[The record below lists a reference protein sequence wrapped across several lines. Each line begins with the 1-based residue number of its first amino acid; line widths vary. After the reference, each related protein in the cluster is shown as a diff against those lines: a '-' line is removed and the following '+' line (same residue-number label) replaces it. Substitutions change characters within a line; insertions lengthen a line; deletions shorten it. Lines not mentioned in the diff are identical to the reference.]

1 MKDTAKFRE
10 AIVHI
15 ANRCSEDKKFGAV
28 KINKILYY
36 SDFYAYR
43 SLGRSITGA
52 EYQHLSEG
60 PAPRELLDVRA
71 DLIGDGSI
79 EIQKRSYFNSVQ
91 HRIVAMRD
99 ADVGVFNED
108 EIAIMDEV
116 IESLWDMNASQVS
129 DMSHNE
135 IGWRVT
141 NEYETIPYRTAW
153 LSTQPLQPL
162 TPEQIEQGK
171 AVAKRNGLLG

>member
-1 MKDTAKFRE
+1 MKDTTKFRE

-43 SLGRSITGA
+43 ALGRSITGA

-60 PAPRELLDVRA
+60 PAPRELLEVRA
-71 DLIGDGSI
+71 ELIKDGSI
-79 EIQKRSYFNSVQ
+79 ELQKRPYLNSIQ
-91 HRIVAMRD
+91 HRIVAMREAD
-99 ADVGVFNED
+99 AGAFNDD
-108 EIAIMDEV
+108 ELAIIDEV
-116 IESLWDMNASQVS
+116 IESLWDMNGSQVS

-135 IGWRVT
+135 IGWQVT
-141 NEYETIPYRTAW
+141 DEYETIPYRTAW
-153 LSTQPLQPL
+153 LSPQPL

-171 AVAKRNGLLG
+171 EVAKRNGLLG